1 MSENINDK
9 GYIYCFSNP
18 SMEGYVK
25 VGMTMRTPEERADEL
40 FTTGVPF
47 PFKIEFAVKTQ
58 EPKKNEK
65 LLHSILSRYGERCP
79 RREFFRIS
87 IDEVRT
93 FFDLIIIN
101 GGEEWKEVEVE
112 EDTEEVEEVEEVEE
126 EVEEDVEGIEV
137 DSIEL
142 FKKDLVKSSI
152 IECKINDKNIQ
163 KKKYRPILI
172 ELYEQTDRDIIL
184 DKTSLYGAISSEEIN
199 DKGYKYYE
207 QLDLYIR
214 GVDSRYTLQEII
226 NIIKIKNFKMEL
238 KIKLKNGE
246 LIKFRMT

>member
-1 MSENINDK
+1 MSGNINDK

-25 VGMTMRTPEERADEL
+25 VGMTMRTPEERANEL
-40 FTTGVPF
+40 FTTGVLF
-47 PFKIEFAVKTQ
+47 PYKIEFAVKTQ

-79 RREFFRIS
+79 RGEFFRIS

-101 GGEEWKEVEVE
+101 GGEEWKQEVE
-112 EDTEEVEEVEEVEE
+112 D
-126 EVEEDVEGIEV
+126 VEEDVEEDIEEIEV

-142 FKKDLVKSSI
+142 FKKDLTKSSI
-152 IECKINDKNIQ
+152 VECKINDKNIQ

-184 DKTSLYGAISSEEIN
+184 DKTSLTGISTEEIN
-199 DKGYKYYE
+199 GKGYKYYE
-207 QLDLYIR
+207 QLDLYIQ
-214 GVDSRYTLQEII
+214 GVDGPCTLREII

-246 LIKFRMT
+246 LIKFRMTSR

>member
-1 MSENINDK
+1 MSENINDE
-9 GYIYCFSNP
+9 GYICCFSNP

-25 VGMTMRTPEERADEL
+25 VGMTMRTPKERANEL
-40 FTTGVPF
+40 FTAGVLF
-47 PFKIEFAVKTQ
+47 PYKIEFAVKTQ

-79 RREFFRIS
+79 RGEFFRIS

-101 GGEEWKEVEVE
+101 GGEEWKEVE
-112 EDTEEVEEVEEVEE
+112 
-126 EVEEDVEGIEV
+126 EDVEGIEV

-142 FKKDLVKSSI
+142 FKKFKKDLVKSSI

-163 KKKYRPILI
+163 KKKYWSILI

-184 DKTSLYGAISSEEIN
+184 DKTSLHGAISSEEIN
-199 DKGYKYYE
+199 GKGYKYYE

-214 GVDSRYTLQEII
+214 GVDGPCTLQEII